1 MPDITL
7 IEADGREHAFEAPD
21 GVSLMHAAV
30 GWGVDGLVGECGG
43 GLRCATCHV
52 VVDPAWQERV
62 GPPTAGEAAMLAF
75 TACPAEPG
83 AQRRAHRAA
92 ARLDAQVELHRRRS
106 IEAAGRPQPFHHLGL
121 VEAQLRAAALAV
133 ASRPGQRDGLRRGPA
148 ARSA

>member
-83 AQRRAHRAA
+83 S
-92 ARLDAQVELHRRRS
+92 RLACQVRLGP
-106 IEAAGRPQPFHHLGL
+106 ALQGL
-121 VEAQLRAAALAV
+121 VVRLP
-133 ASRPGQRDGLRRGPA
+133 ASQY
-148 ARSA
+148 